1 MKRLL
6 CSILATLCLGGGLSA
21 AQAPAGPAKPS
32 LAVLPLKEE
41 GARGLGDVSDTMNTL
56 VASAFVESGSFRLVE
71 RHQLKAIL
79 EEAQYQHSGMVDDST
94 VVELGKH
101 LGVRFVLVGSYLPER
116 SGTSLSVT
124 LSLRLV
130 DVENAIIAKSFLES
144 AEAPTLGRVVLQLSH
159 TLADHVSRLKPAEI
173 QPEAP

>member
-1 MKRLL
+1 MKRLFLSLLALL
-6 CSILATLCLGGGLSA
+6 CMATALPA
-21 AQAPAGPAKPS
+21 APQPS

-56 VASAFVESGSFRLVE
+56 VTRAFAESGAFRLVE
-71 RHQLKAIL
+71 RHQIGTVL
-79 EEAQYQHSGMVDDST
+79 EESRYQHSGMVDDAT
-94 VVELGKH
+94 IVELGRH

-130 DVENAIIAKSFLES
+130 DVENAVITRSFLEN

-159 TLADHVSRLKPAEI
+159 SLADHVASLKRAEDR
-173 QPEAP
+173 PEGP